1 MKNRDVHRET
11 RLYKTSIRIVL
22 TRGCE
27 TWSLSKKSKNAINIF
42 ERKILRQ
49 IHGPVKEDE
58 QWRSSYSKEL
68 YEAYQQLDLLT
79 SIKLKRLQWA
89 GHVQRWL

>member
-1 MKNRDVHRET
+1 MKNRDVHTEV
-11 RLYKTSIRIVL
+11 RLYKTLIRTVL

-27 TWSLSKKSKNAINIF
+27 TRSLSKKSENAINIF
-42 ERKILRQ
+42 ERKILSQ

-58 QWRSSYSKEL
+58 QWRTRYSKEL

-79 SIKLKRLQWA
+79 SIELKRLQWA